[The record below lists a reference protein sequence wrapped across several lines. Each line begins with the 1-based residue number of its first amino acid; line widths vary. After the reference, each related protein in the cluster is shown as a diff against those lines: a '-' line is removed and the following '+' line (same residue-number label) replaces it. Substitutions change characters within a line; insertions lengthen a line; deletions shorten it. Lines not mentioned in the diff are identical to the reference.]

1 MSTSAYTE
9 ILLEDIE
16 KLQAKLKAV
25 EAELGE
31 VHHTLN
37 IVIEQGVPGAFYEG
51 SAEHKITMKRDEALN
66 KLAAVKT
73 KLTLERKISTM
84 LRKTLVKL
92 KKEYNSQ
99 GKVFPATLSIAL
111 VREKVMRKSQLL
123 NTKKFSSK
131 LVGEE
136 NE

>member
-1 MSTSAYTE
+1 MRQPDDLQTPNEYRIAQ
-9 ILLEDIE
+9 LE
-16 KLQAKLKAV
+16 A
-25 EAELGE
+25 
-31 VHHTLN
+31 
-37 IVIEQGVPGAFYEG
+37 
-51 SAEHKITMKRDEALN
+51 
-66 KLAAVKT
+66 KLAAAEAEKLNLAGHIENFRKHNVELAGE
-73 KLTLERKISTM
+73 LTLERQISAM

-123 NTKKFSSK
+123 NTKEFSSK